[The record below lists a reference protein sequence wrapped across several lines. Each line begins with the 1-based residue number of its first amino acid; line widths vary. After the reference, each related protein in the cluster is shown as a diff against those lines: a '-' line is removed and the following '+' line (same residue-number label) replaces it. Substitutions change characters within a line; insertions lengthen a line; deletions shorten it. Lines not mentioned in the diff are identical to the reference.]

1 MNHKKIVC
9 VLISL
14 SMVLPV
20 ASLAGALERYYVP
33 QQRSEPAAQPEV
45 KARSG
50 GISEDVYT
58 RFKAEIQGYDREKRN
73 KLETQFRTQLKNAMR
88 ERNDE
93 AVSHYERLIGILNSD
108 K

>member
-1 MNHKKIVC
+1 MSHKNIAG
-9 VLISL
+9 VLITL
-14 SMVLPV
+14 IMALPV

-33 QQRSEPAAQPEV
+33 QQMSEPAQPAP

-73 KLETQFRTQLKNAMR
+73 KLETQFRSQLKNAMR
-88 ERNDE
+88 EKNDE